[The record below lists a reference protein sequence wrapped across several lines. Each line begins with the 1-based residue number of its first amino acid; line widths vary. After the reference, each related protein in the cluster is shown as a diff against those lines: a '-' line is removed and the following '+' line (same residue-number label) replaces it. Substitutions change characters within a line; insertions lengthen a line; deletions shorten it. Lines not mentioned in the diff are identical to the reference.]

1 MINHKKIDQMEAVPA
16 DQRETESNKAF
27 KQKRNSNE
35 PKCFFHVF
43 LASNKMCVYKNMK
56 DILLLPNQ

>member
-1 MINHKKIDQMEAVPA
+1 MEAVPA